1 MTADRRKDARQ
12 RFLLGGIVVRAGMSG
27 ADRAFLLGGLLEL
40 AHVAP
45 GSAEY
50 LRLRGIGMEAFDA
63 PALDGRSRLVVEGV
77 E

>member
-1 MTADRRKDARQ
+1 MA
-12 RFLLGGIVVRAGMSG
+12 G

-40 AHVAP
+40 AHVTP

-50 LRLRGIGMEAFDA
+50 RRLCGIGMEAFDA
-63 PALDGRSRLVVEGV
+63 SPLDGRSRLVVEGV

>member
-12 RFLLGGIVVRAGMSG
+12 KFLLGGIVVRAGMSG

-40 AHVAP
+40 ARVAP

-50 LRLRGIGMEAFDA
+50 RRLRGIGMEAFNTA
-63 PALDGRSRLVVEGV
+63 ALDDRSRLVVEGV